1 MMRSQLEAHAH
12 PICEV
17 VVAGA
22 GDDDRVAG
30 ESSSSMMYRGH
41 RGRIPVA
48 AAAETPRGA
57 PERPPRNGRQ
67 RDSARWSCA
76 FVIFERP
83 LTLRRFAS
91 S

>member
-1 MMRSQLEAHAH
+1 MMNRAHRRT
-12 PICEV
+12 
-17 VVAGA
+17 
-22 GDDDRVAG
+22 DT
-30 ESSSSMMYRGH
+30 RG
-41 RGRIPVA
+41 GRPRN
-48 AAAETPRGA
+48 AAEALRC
-57 PERPPRNGRQ
+57 GRQDGCQ